1 MAVKIIWELLTYGEY
16 TDYRV
21 MLIDLYVTQRW
32 GMEQIGEHLGVDKC
46 CVRKALVN
54 DCNVKIRPK
63 GRPRFKDK
71 QIQMK
76 VVADVGDCS
85 LATLSIRR
93 KAIKHEQKD

>member
-1 MAVKIIWELLTYGEY
+1 MLLFGEY

-21 MLIDLYVTQRW
+21 MLEDMYCHKRW
-32 GMEQIGEHLGVDKC
+32 GMEQIGEHLGVDKAV
-46 CVRKALVN
+46 VRGELVRM
-54 DCNVKIRPK
+54 KIPIRPK

-76 VVADVGDCS
+76 VVVDLDSCT

-93 KAIKHEQKD
+93 KAIKH